1 MTHTDMPKLVLR
13 AVLVWIGIIGIETV
27 HGILRTVLLVPV
39 IGDFPARQVSVVTGS
54 ALIFGVA
61 FLFIRW
67 IRAGTNRRLL
77 GVGLLWVVLTVL
89 FEAGLGWLVLGL
101 SWDRIIEDYD
111 ITRGGVLGLGLLF
124 MAIAPLLAAKI
135 RKPLIR

>member
-1 MTHTDMPKLVLR
+1 MPKLVLR

>member
-1 MTHTDMPKLVLR
+1 
-13 AVLVWIGIIGIETV
+13 
-27 HGILRTVLLVPV
+27 
-39 IGDFPARQVSVVTGS
+39 
-54 ALIFGVA
+54 VA